1 MAEEAE
7 ERRRRRRERLNGAAH
22 DKSLSISSYT
32 DERTYRGG
40 GAIIFLPKEK
50 RPAFPEINV
59 ASHPA
64 S

>member
-7 ERRRRRRERLNGAAH
+7 AEAEERLNGAAH

-32 DERTYRGG
+32 DERTYSGG
-40 GAIIFLPKEK
+40 RAIIFSTEGEEARFL
-50 RPAFPEINV
+50 EINV